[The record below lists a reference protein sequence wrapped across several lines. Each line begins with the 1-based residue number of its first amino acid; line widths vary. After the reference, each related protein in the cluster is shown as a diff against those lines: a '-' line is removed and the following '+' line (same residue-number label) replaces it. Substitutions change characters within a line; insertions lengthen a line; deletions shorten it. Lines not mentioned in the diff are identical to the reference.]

1 MKGSSFIFERVDLL
15 EYHLHKTSLN
25 RGSSYTDSSDWIK
38 NKHETI
44 NRKNTKDNKY
54 IEYSIISALN
64 HEEIKKDP
72 QRISKLKTIY

>member
-1 MKGSSFIFERVDLL
+1 MKGSSFIFEKVDLL
-15 EYHLHKTSLN
+15 EYHLHKISLN

-44 NRKNTKDNKY
+44 NHKNTKDNKC